1 MASEEREMTLA
12 EWIKSLFKGKTR
24 EIERLSTSNAKLR
37 TANDKLKKEVAEAKT
52 ALSELSDPKADNG

>member
-24 EIERLSTSNAKLR
+24 EIERLSTSNAKQ
-37 TANDKLKKEVAEAKT
+37 KKT
-52 ALSELSDPKADNG
+52 